1 MMILFLLSTTWPLH
15 IEGDGYFRLE
25 SSDRIVYAREGNFTV
40 RGGLLVHESGHPLTP
55 PIRVPNSLEGSP
67 TFLPDGKVLARSG
80 GKETAVGAI
89 VLARFDSP
97 VAADADGIIRT
108 AQRPRIGQP
117 GEQGFGVVRSS
128 SATTSANASPKEGE
142 FTYGFV
148 LAEEV
153 ELSQAEI
160 RVGDVARVVADQPR
174 ADAISRMVIGPAPAA
189 GSLRVVTPVTIQG
202 VLRAAGF
209 DLRGVW
215 FDGAA
220 RCTVKRKSRIVP
232 AAEVEGFAARWALEN
247 LPTVGTVSPRGL
259 GRDFVAA
266 EGEIEY
272 LVLASRELS
281 DTVVL
286 SVEARV
292 GEERQFSTQ
301 VVLEKGKSVAN
312 TPTVRV
318 GQTVRVTIVSN
329 GVSVTTSGRVKSVSG
344 SVVTVYIEETRATVA
359 GEIQEDG
366 TVEVRL

>member
-1 MMILFLLSTTWPLH
+1 
-15 IEGDGYFRLE
+15 
-25 SSDRIVYAREGNFTV
+25 
-40 RGGLLVHESGHPLTP
+40 
-55 PIRVPNSLEGSP
+55 
-67 TFLPDGKVLARSG
+67 
-80 GKETAVGAI
+80 
-89 VLARFDSP
+89 
-97 VAADADGIIRT
+97 
-108 AQRPRIGQP
+108 
-117 GEQGFGVVRSS
+117 
-128 SATTSANASPKEGE
+128 
-142 FTYGFV
+142 
-148 LAEEV
+148 
-153 ELSQAEI
+153 
-160 RVGDVARVVADQPR
+160 VVADMPR

-220 RCTVKRKSRIVP
+220 RCTVKRKSRVVP
-232 AAEVEGFAARWALEN
+232 AAEVEGFAAKWAVEN
-247 LPTVGTVSPRGL
+247 LPNIGKVSPRGL

-266 EGEIEY
+266 EGEDDF
-272 LVLASRELS
+272 LVLARRELS

-301 VVLEKGKSVAN
+301 VVLEKGKNVASA
-312 TPTVRV
+312 PTVRV

-329 GVSVTTSGRVKSVSG
+329 GISVTTSGRVKSVSG
-344 SVVTVYIEETRATVA
+344 SQVTVYIEETRATVV